1 MKIGACSHVR
11 VSATDLFPTFSE
23 LAGVRDALPTGVE
36 GGSFASVLK
45 NGGTGELKR
54 PRNEF
59 VVHFPHYDKDAQGP
73 ASAIYVGDLKLIH
86 VYETGALK
94 LFNIATDSGERHDLA
109 SQMPEKVQ
117 ELDARLMTYLKTV
130 NAQFPKRNPNYDPT
144 KPTETKHGGGK
155 RKAQQ

>member
-1 MKIGACSHVR
+1 M
-11 VSATDLFPTFSE
+11 
-23 LAGVRDALPTGVE
+23 
-36 GGSFASVLK
+36 
-45 NGGTGELKR
+45 
-54 PRNEF
+54 
-59 VVHFPHYDKDAQGP
+59 
-73 ASAIYVGDLKLIH
+73 
-86 VYETGALK
+86 K

-130 NAQFPKRNPNYDPT
+130 NAQFPKPNPNYDPT